1 MNNVK
6 SFPPEWDKFDSNNFG
21 KSGGGTNDAETPN
34 LLIFDAI
41 DDQEGYVLL
50 SNGKTSGDIREAF
63 ESNKGRVFIA
73 TQFDIYLVTSNPVTT
88 NTGHAFAISAGYVL
102 SGRASDGDTSFNKT
116 GHNP

>member
-6 SFPPEWDKFDSNNFG
+6 SFPPEWNEFDSNNFG
-21 KSGGGTNDAETPN
+21 KSGGGDNGAETLN
-34 LLIFDAI
+34 LLIFNAV

-50 SNGKTSGDIREAF
+50 SNGKTSGDIGEAF

-88 NTGHAFAISAGYVL
+88 GTGHAFAISAGYVL
-102 SGRASDGDTSFNKT
+102 KSVTGADVDNFNKSGRV
-116 GHNP
+116 